1 MAFLRNAASVG
12 TATLIS
18 RILGFIRD
26 TMVAAALGAGPV
38 ADAFV
43 VAFRLPSLMRRLF
56 AEGAVNTAFVPLH
69 AEAER
74 RGEGEAFSDQIFT
87 QVALIFFVASAV
99 ALLAMPLLVELIA
112 PGFREGGG
120 RVDLAVALSR
130 ITFIYCLAT
139 ALMVVASAVLNVHG
153 RFTAAAYAPALVNV
167 VTIAALLGAPL
178 LAPRGEE
185 ALARLL
191 AWSIFVGG
199 LVQGGLVFLALYRA
213 GIRLRLVKPAW
224 TPAVRRFF
232 LLALPGVLTAGATQ
246 VNAFIGLIIASA
258 DPGAVTWLYYADRLY
273 QLPLGIVAVA
283 LGNALL
289 PELARASVSGDRQ
302 AEGGILSRALE
313 FAAFLSLPAA
323 LALMVLAAPIV
334 SVLFERGAFTAVDS
348 SATAWALTGFAAG
361 LPAFAGAK
369 VLQPLFF
376 ARARMRL
383 PFTIA
388 LIGAGAD
395 VILSLAL
402 FPVWRQTGIAF
413 AAAAS
418 GWINLVLLIL
428 AAWQS
433 GLLHLDMSARRRLP
447 RIAAAAIVM
456 LAAVYEAAAVMG
468 NWLTAEQPLVLRVA
482 ALALLCGGGLIVYL
496 ALCWLFGAIDRKAG
510 LRTLLAGREPKA
522 GG

>member
-12 TATLIS
+12 VATLFS

-56 AEGAVNTAFVPLH
+56 AEGAVNTAFVPIH

-74 RGEGEAFSDQIFT
+74 RGEGAAFADQVFT
-87 QVALIFFVASAV
+87 QIALIFFLASAV
-99 ALLAMPLLVELIA
+99 ALLAMPLLIGLIA
-112 PGFREGGG
+112 PGFGAGGG

-130 ITFIYCLAT
+130 VTFTYCLTT
-139 ALMVVASAVLNVHG
+139 ALMVVASAVLNVNG

-167 VTIAALLGAPL
+167 VTIAALLGG
-178 LAPRGEE
+178 PRAFQLDQE
-185 ALARLL
+185 ALACLL

-199 LVQGGLVFLALYRA
+199 LAQGGLVFWALHRA
-213 GIRLRLVKPAW
+213 GLKLRLVKPCW
-224 TPAVRRFF
+224 SPLVRRFL
-232 LLALPGVLTAGATQ
+232 LLAVPGIVIAGSTQ
-246 VNAFIGLIIASA
+246 VNAFVGLVVASA

-289 PELARASVSGDRQ
+289 PDLTRAAAGGD
-302 AEGGILSRALE
+302 SRAESGVFSRAAE

-323 LALMVLAAPIV
+323 LALMVLAGPIT
-334 SVLFERGAFTAVDS
+334 SVLFERGAFAAGDS
-348 SATAWALTGFAAG
+348 AATAAALAGFAAG

-369 VLQPLFF
+369 VLQPVFL
-376 ARARMRL
+376 ARSRMRL
-383 PFTIA
+383 PFTVA
-388 LIGAGAD
+388 LIGVAAD
-395 VILSLAL
+395 IALSLAL
-402 FPVWRQTGIAF
+402 FSAWRQTGIAV

-418 GWINLVLLIL
+418 GWINLVLLAV
-428 AAWQS
+428 AARRE
-433 GLLHLDMSARRRLP
+433 GLIALDAPARRRMV
-447 RIAAAAIVM
+447 RRG
-456 LAAVYEAAAVMG
+456 LAAVVMAVAVLLLEHEMREWMAASRPLMQRV
-468 NWLTAEQPLVLRVA
+468 LVL
-482 ALALLCGGGLIVYL
+482 GGLCSLGLAVYL
-496 ALCWLFGAIDRKAG
+496 VCCWLFGAVDRKSG
-510 LRTLLAGREPKA
+510 LRGLLTGAEREA